1 VQAGDRITVKV
12 LEVDLDR
19 KRISLTARKDGGKTA
34 PAKGAAPQRPQQNK
48 PPQRQPPRGFSAN
61 PFAGL

>member
-1 VQAGDRITVKV
+1 VRV

-19 KRISLTARKDGGKTA
+19 KRISLTARKDGAKTA
-34 PAKGAAPQRPQQNK
+34 PTKGAAPQGHPQNRN
-48 PPQRQPPRGFSAN
+48 QRSTPRGFSAN